1 MRSITLPE
9 PPSSSNTGM
18 PEIFDRGI
26 SCVVRRAVIIG
37 NGAAGAEHQC
47 IGLVRALGL
56 SNTYALHRVSRPKGG
71 PINVYLRW
79 LPVPIHKQ
87 LDCLLRHI
95 MSDWRRLPVPGFLS
109 RFLGDSRP
117 SSPDLRPSVPRGE
130 YGLRALTL
138 DDKPVPEADAGRIA
152 ALALEDVDRDG
163 PLLVVASGR
172 DTIPVAAAVK
182 KLAPEATFVVQIQH
196 PRWGLDQFD
205 MVITP
210 LHDYHALSPAARQ
223 EVPKLLLPW
232 ITPQHPPDK
241 HVVLTVGAL
250 HHADASALRTAAT
263 TWQAEFAHLAKP
275 LLIVNVGGP
284 TRHCRYGEDLAQ
296 ELVSALK
303 LVLATCGS
311 CRMTFSRRTPT
322 QIVNFMTRELGQHPK
337 VFIWDGRGPNPHLG
351 HLAWGDAF
359 VVTADSVSMLSE
371 ACSTGKPVYV
381 VGGERCRWKFVGFQ
395 KTLRQRGLTRAL
407 TGADDMRD
415 SWSYPPLNDTLEAAK
430 RIRGALAERG
440 WSLH

>member
-1 MRSITLPE
+1 
-9 PPSSSNTGM
+9 M
-18 PEIFDRGI
+18 PEIFDHGI

-56 SNTYALHRVSRPKGG
+56 SNSYSLHRVNRPKGG
-71 PINVYLRW
+71 LLNAYLRW

-87 LDCLLRHI
+87 LDFLFRHI
-95 MSDWRRLPVPGFLS
+95 QSDWRRLPLSSILS
-109 RFLGDSRP
+109 RLLGDSGSSSLETRP
-117 SSPDLRPSVPRGE
+117 AQPRVD

-138 DDKPVPEADAGRIA
+138 DDKPVPEADASRIA
-152 ALALEDVDRDG
+152 ALALEDIDRDG

-172 DTIPVAAAVK
+172 DTVSVAAAVK

-205 MVITP
+205 MIVTP

-250 HHADASALRTAAT
+250 HHADASTLRAAAT
-263 TWQAEFAHLAKP
+263 SWQSELASLAKP
-275 LLIVNVGGP
+275 LLIVNIGGP
-284 TRHCRYGEDLAQ
+284 TRHCRYGEDLAL
-296 ELVSALK
+296 ELLSALK
-303 LVLATCGS
+303 LVLTTCGS

-322 QIVNFMTRELGQHPK
+322 QIVNLITRELGDHPK

-381 VGGERCRWKFVGFQ
+381 IGGERCRWKFTDFQ
-395 KTLRQRGLTRAL
+395 TTLRQRGLIRAL
-407 TGADDMRD
+407 TGAEDMRD
-415 SWSYPPLNDTLEAAK
+415 SWSYPPLNDTFEAAN
-430 RIRGALAERG
+430 RIRRALAERG